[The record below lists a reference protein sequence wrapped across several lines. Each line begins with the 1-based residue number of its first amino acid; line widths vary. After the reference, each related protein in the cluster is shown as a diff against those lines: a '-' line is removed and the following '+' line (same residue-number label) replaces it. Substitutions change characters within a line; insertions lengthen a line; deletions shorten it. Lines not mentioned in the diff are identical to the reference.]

1 MCYSDSQSTQMV
13 YGKDCCRQRDQSYGL
28 CLRRSFDFD
37 SNVVADSSE
46 FYSCWFLSMFCPMIA
61 NLYAQL
67 ILVSCYFPEKCSHS
81 RIQFSYATIIASL
94 SVIGMQVFS
103 STMLLN
109 VFRNSEISIHDSKRP
124 DFLLKGFLN
133 KLCRCS
139 AFWGPNPGHTDI
151 ASGETLTSL
160 GTLASVPDQ
169 FNVPETPTP
178 YPYRKTSIGFAWN
191 HYSRRRLTLITIEF
205 NGRNMCVQK

>member
-37 SNVVADSSE
+37 PNVVAYSGE
-46 FYSCWFLSMFCPMIA
+46 FHSCQMLSFGLVIFSIHVFA
-61 NLYAQL
+61 WL
-67 ILVSCYFPEKCSHS
+67 ILVSCYFLEKCSHS

-139 AFWGPNPGHTDI
+139 AF
-151 ASGETLTSL
+151 
-160 GTLASVPDQ
+160 
-169 FNVPETPTP
+169 
-178 YPYRKTSIGFAWN
+178 
-191 HYSRRRLTLITIEF
+191 
-205 NGRNMCVQK
+205 